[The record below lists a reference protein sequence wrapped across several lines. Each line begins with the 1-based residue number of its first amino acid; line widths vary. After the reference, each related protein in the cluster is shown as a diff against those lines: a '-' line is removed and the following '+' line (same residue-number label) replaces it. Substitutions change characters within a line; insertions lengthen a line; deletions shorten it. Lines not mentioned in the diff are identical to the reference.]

1 MTNYEKI
8 KAIIESGHI
17 AQVEYNGWEYLL
29 FSSLMWNWS
38 IRRSQFWETLKDSYD
53 TLWQFHDREA
63 DIDQYNIKSITVYN
77 KPLWYPRP
85 WDLVEI
91 LPTVKDC
98 PWRSDGE
105 YRYSYMIGWPFE
117 VRGNRNIQYVSNCE
131 VWNKDKSDRDCFDY
145 RCLAPRIE
153 DELSDDEANEMIEK
167 LRKAGKIKQWD
178 IVISK

>member
-17 AQVEYNGWEYLL
+17 AQVDLDNWEYTL
-29 FSSLMWNWS
+29 FSTLRWDGS
-38 IRRSQFWETLKDSYD
+38 IYRS
-53 TLWQFHDREA
+53 
-63 DIDQYNIKSITVYN
+63 DIDKTLEGLWDRLCKIYHYKTDINESNMKSITVYN

-117 VRGNRNIQYVSNCE
+117 VKGNRNIQYVSNCE

-145 RCLAPRIE
+145 RCLVPRIE
-153 DELSDDEANEMIEK
+153 DELSDDEANEMIKK
-167 LRKAGKIKQWD
+167 LRKAGKIKKWD
-178 IVISK
+178 ILFNK